1 MIIPLFP
8 INILKRSITVDWNTE
23 AVMARLDQEFQA
35 QLNGADVHRHLH
47 KEQVFA
53 PIVNFMNECVAEYW
67 NVLEHNPQF
76 PIEMYQL
83 WANCFSKNDLRPHDL
98 DNDAPANVTA
108 VFYVRK
114 DSPDMGNIYFG
125 NPNELILSTQPQ
137 TLERRH
143 KKKHADVDA
152 VTGDVICFPSWLPH
166 GIRQNLT
173 DTPRISMAA
182 TYQLKG
188 LDFFKR
194 LTKPGTNT

>member
-1 MIIPLFP
+1 MILPLFP
-8 INILKRSITVDWNTE
+8 INILKRSITIDWNPV
-23 AVMARLDQEFQA
+23 AVNARLDQEFNA
-35 QLNGADVHRHLH
+35 QLNGADVNRHLH
-47 KEQVFA
+47 KEAVFV
-53 PIVNFMNECVAEYW
+53 PIVNFMNECAAEYW
-67 NVLEHNPQF
+67 QVLEHNPQF

-83 WANCFSKNDLRPHDL
+83 WANCFAKDDLRPHDL
-98 DNDAPANVTA
+98 DNDAPANVTV
-108 VFYVRK
+108 VFYVQK
-114 DSPDMGNIYFG
+114 DSPEMGNIYFG

-143 KKKHADVDA
+143 KKKHAEVDA

-194 LTKPGTNT
+194 LVK